1 MDERTENMAE
11 VLVTIAALILSFFAA
26 VWTGDGTFFVGVVM
40 FSVLALV
47 GTVIENRHNGT

>member
-1 MDERTENMAE
+1 MKE
-11 VLVTIAALILSFFAA
+11 VLVTAAALVLSFLVA

-47 GTVIENRHNGT
+47 GTVIENRHNDT

>member
-1 MDERTENMAE
+1 MKE

-47 GTVIENRHNGT
+47 GTVIENRHNST

>member
-1 MDERTENMAE
+1 MKEI
-11 VLVTIAALILSFFAA
+11 LVSIIALALSFLLAI
-26 VWTGDGTFFVGVVM
+26 WTGDGTAFMLVLM

>member
-1 MDERTENMAE
+1 MKELMLTVSA
-11 VLVTIAALILSFFAA
+11 LVLSFLFA
-26 VWTGDGTFFVGVVM
+26 VWTGDGTAFMLVLM